1 MAAPEGNQNA
11 AKGRVWR
18 DAINRALAQRHP
30 EGRQA
35 ALQALAEKLLTA
47 CEDGDLTALKELGD
61 RVEGKAV
68 QGVELGGIDGAPVET
83 KVVVEYV
90 TTERARDT
98 AST

>member
-30 EGRQA
+30 QGRQA

-47 CEDGDLTALKELGD
+47 CEEGDLTALKELGD
-61 RVEGKAV
+61 RVEGKAI
-68 QGVELGGIDGAPVET
+68 QAVEVAGADGGAIEQNLTVTFVGAGTPGE
-83 KVVVEYV
+83 
-90 TTERARDT
+90 A
-98 AST
+98 

>member
-30 EGRQA
+30 QGRQA

-47 CEDGDLTALKELGD
+47 CEEGDLVALKELGD
-61 RVEGKAV
+61 RVEGKAI
-68 QGVELGGIDGAPVET
+68 QAVEVAGSEGGAIEQNLT
-83 KVVVEYV
+83 V
-90 TTERARDT
+90 TFVSAAT
-98 AST
+98 AGEA